1 MSNRW
6 LRFGIALLAIGA
18 AAAAGYRIFQQDGRL
33 VAGYASTRTV
43 DQAAQ
48 SAVVTISELKAALH
62 AYVAEGQG
70 DAFWFAR
77 AATLMERLR
86 ASILELE
93 GPATAAGSPLTEA
106 LDLVDRIGAAEQRA
120 RAHVRDG
127 QRLMAGDVIFTD
139 TRDMLDALR
148 LQVLAT
154 RTAVLDASVTEQS
167 TIRREQAILALG
179 AAGILAFATLL
190 LVIPGATTAEATAPV
205 SVTGSVAPVVDD
217 FDSSA
222 RVVSRPATPPS
233 GGGGTSKTSSGV
245 RHAAGGPGAAAP
257 SGAAHAPASRSA
269 PVAASART
277 PPVSLTEAAAVC
289 TELGRVSQSIEITA
303 LLGRAATVLN
313 ATGAIVWMA
322 TADRH
327 EIYPAAAA
335 GYDERLLARIGS
347 IKRDAANVTAA
358 ALRDA
363 SPRTSPRVGTS
374 AAALAVPLMTP
385 LGPVGVFSA
394 EIRDVFAV
402 DDARL
407 AVATIF
413 AAQLATLLGSMAV
426 AESPS
431 AGSGAI
437 KAQA

>member
-33 VAGYASTRTV
+33 VAEYANARTV
-43 DQAAQ
+43 EQAAE

-70 DAFWFAR
+70 DAFWIAR

-86 ASILELE
+86 DSILELE
-93 GPATAAGSPLTEA
+93 EPAIAAGSPLTEA

-120 RAHVRDG
+120 RGHVRDG

-154 RTAVLDASVTEQS
+154 RTAVLDASVAAQS
-167 TIRREQAILALG
+167 DIRREQAILALG

-190 LVIPGATTAEATAPV
+190 LVIPGTGAAEAAPTV
-205 SVTGSVAPVVDD
+205 AVPGAVTPVVDE

-233 GGGGTSKTSSGV
+233 GAGATAKTNSAV
-245 RHAAGGPGAAAP
+245 RHAHGAPNAAGAP
-257 SGAAHAPASRSA
+257 S
-269 PVAASART
+269 AASARNAPGAPGT
-277 PPVSLTEAAAVC
+277 RAPAVSLTDAAAVC

-303 LLGRAATVLN
+303 LLERAATVLN
-313 ATGAIVWMA
+313 ASGAIVWMA

-327 EIYPAAAA
+327 EIYPAASA

-358 ALRDA
+358 ALREA
-363 SPRTSPRVGTS
+363 APRTSPRVGTS

-385 LGPVGVFSA
+385 LGPVGVLSA
-394 EIRDVFAV
+394 EIRDVIAV
-402 DDARL
+402 DETRL

-413 AAQLATLLGSMAV
+413 AAQLATLLGSMSA
-426 AESPS
+426 AESSP